1 MGPGGNLSMDEN
13 GSKSALPHIS
23 VAMCT
28 YNGGRYLKAQL
39 ESVAGQSRLP
49 SELVVCDDHSTDDTP
64 AILKHFKTEAPF
76 PVHVIHNGLRLG
88 STRNFDQAIGLA
100 RGEYIALCD
109 QDDLWMPSKLERL
122 SNVLSQDP
130 FLGGVFSDANLI
142 DGSGASLAVRLF
154 ERHKF
159 TGRQQ
164 RRFVSCP
171 TSILLKHDVVTGA
184 TLMFRASIRRYCSP
198 IPLSWVHDGW
208 LAWILALHARLAV
221 VPEPL
226 IEYRIHSG
234 QQLGVG
240 GSHSAQGA
248 TGRAETR
255 RQHYARVA
263 HQFEDLLQR
272 VLAEGWNEQDALVIK
287 LREKIAFLKRQS
299 VLSPSMGV
307 RILQMIG
314 QLPRYVHYARGLGS
328 LRTDF
333 LLGREMR

>member
-1 MGPGGNLSMDEN
+1 MRENSTN
-13 GSKSALPHIS
+13 GSSPRIS
-23 VAMCT
+23 VVMCT
-28 YNGGRYLKAQL
+28 YNGDRYLETQL
-39 ESVAGQSRLP
+39 ESIATQSRLP
-49 SELVVCDDHSTDDTP
+49 CELVVCDDHSTDGTL
-64 AILKHFKTEAPF
+64 AILKRFQAGAPF
-76 PVHVIHNGLRLG
+76 PVHVIQNGLRLG

-109 QDDLWMPSKLERL
+109 QDDRWLPAKLERL
-122 SNVLSQDP
+122 SDALMKEP

-142 DGSGASLAVRLF
+142 DGDGRPLAIRLF

-159 TGRQQ
+159 TAQKQ
-164 RRFVSCP
+164 RRFLSCP
-171 TSILLKHDVVTGA
+171 TSTLLKHDVVTGA

-198 IPLSWVHDGW
+198 IPSSWVHDGW
-208 LAWILALHARLAV
+208 LAWMIALHARFSL

-240 GSHSAQGA
+240 SSQAAQRA
-248 TGRAETR
+248 TRQAETR

-272 VLAEGWNEQDALVIK
+272 VIAEGWKEHDVLVIK
-287 LREKIAFLKRQS
+287 LRGKITFLKTQS
-299 VLSPSMGV
+299 MLSPSMGV

-314 QLPRYVHYARGLGS
+314 QLPSYVNYARGLGS
-328 LRTDF
+328 LRADF
-333 LLGREMR
+333 LLGPEVQ